1 MKRVERIEVRRP
13 SREQVVSAIES
24 VGSLK
29 EAAQALGV
37 SRMTLWRW
45 TRELEIEVRTVLRVA

>member
-1 MKRVERIEVRRP
+1 MQRVQRIEVQRP
-13 SREQVVSAIES
+13 GRDQVITAIEAA
-24 VGSLK
+24 GSLK
-29 EAAQALGV
+29 EAARALGV